1 MSFAKINAACIVFV
15 TAIYTVMNVY
25 AGGEP
30 SPLTAAL
37 TVVGLVQYVVLERKD
52 NLP

>member
-1 MSFAKINAACIVFV
+1 MTAQKIISAIIVLLGGLY
-15 TAIYTVMNVY
+15 TAINVY

-37 TVVGLVQYVVLERKD
+37 TVANVVQYAVLE
-52 NLP
+52 